1 MKLHWWCKQ
10 IYRKILRWGGI
21 VLFQRI
27 EHDTAAHFQ
36 GDSSADSRPLPF
48 KPYIWF
54 ILRLEWCGPQKEWS
68 DFVHFSWYYA
78 FLLTLLIVFFL
89 CFTLCVMDKCLYCSV
104 ILIMTL
110 FFCVT
115 IKWSKMK
122 IDKLDRLSSQELS
135 EIMGGSWFSD
145 VFETI
150 GDALSDAWR
159 WVRRHVKPKKD
170 GTTGFD
176 IHLDW
181 VISAGKTS
189 VNRFSINNHEQ
200 QEILLRDSSAAFI
213 LYWEWNLISYFCW
226 F

>member
-89 CFTLCVMDKCLYCSV
+89 CFTLCVMDKCLYLQCYIDNDVVFLCNYKV
-104 ILIMTL
+104 IKNEDWQVRSTFKPRIVRNHGRFLVQRCLWNYRRCAIWCL
-110 FFCVT
+110 
-115 IKWSKMK
+115 
-122 IDKLDRLSSQELS
+122 E
-135 EIMGGSWFSD
+135 MGQN
-145 VFETI
+145 
-150 GDALSDAWR
+150 AC
-159 WVRRHVKPKKD
+159 
-170 GTTGFD
+170 
-176 IHLDW
+176 
-181 VISAGKTS
+181 KT
-189 VNRFSINNHEQ
+189 
-200 QEILLRDSSAAFI
+200 
-213 LYWEWNLISYFCW
+213 
-226 F
+226 